1 MGTDAYDIIDTICE
15 GLLNA
20 GYKLKDLEDEDQQWD
35 YDKILDILLY
45 EAKVIKSDIQLKKRL
60 MHVLCID
67 LENLTYTEGQS
78 LRKILDNQTNV
89 VYWEQDVMIYE

>member
-1 MGTDAYDIIDTICE
+1 MS
-15 GLLNA
+15 
-20 GYKLKDLEDEDQQWD
+20 K
-35 YDKILDILLY
+35 
-45 EAKVIKSDIQLKKRL
+45 QLKKRK

-67 LENLTYTEGQS
+67 LENLTHTEGQS